1 MNACPDVW
9 LEGLQP
15 VLEMFNRG
23 VIIGDETGH
32 ILFANSTMLL
42 HLNKFTIRNLS
53 CEAFCF
59 TLAAVRIDSQARVL
73 QLRVPVIPLRWSL
86 G

>member
-15 VLEMFNRG
+15 VLEMFNRS
-23 VIIGDETGH
+23 VIISDETGI

-42 HLNKFTIRNLS
+42 HLNKFTIRNSVVGRSALPWRLFGLTVKHECCNS
-53 CEAFCF
+53 
-59 TLAAVRIDSQARVL
+59 
-73 QLRVPVIPLRWSL
+73 RVPVIPLRWSL

>member
-15 VLEMFNRG
+15 LPEMFNRS
-23 VIIGDETGH
+23 VIISDETGL
-32 ILFANSTMLL
+32 ILFANSTVLL

-53 CEAFCF
+53 CETFCF

-73 QLRVPVIPLRWSL
+73 QIRWCQSSPC
-86 G
+86 GGR